1 MAQNTTAAIAG
12 QVIGADGKPLAGAS
26 VTIVHRES
34 GSTNTLT
41 TDGEGRFSARGLRV
55 GGPYTVTA
63 VKGSDREVQNDVY
76 LALAE
81 TQSLELRFRG
91 SNVLE
96 TVVTT
101 GSSSGGGTK
110 FDSSSMGA
118 GTSIGKQELAAYA
131 SISRSLQDYA
141 RKDPRVV
148 QSDKGNGEISVAGQN
163 GRFNTVTI
171 DGVKVND
178 TFGLELNGL
187 PTLKQP
193 ISIDAI
199 QAVQVNVSNYD
210 VTQQGYTG
218 ANINAV
224 TKSGTNEFAGSVYYV
239 YRDEKLTGDRYDR
252 ARQVTFRTPGFY
264 EKMAGFTLGG
274 PIIKDKLFFF
284 AGYEELKS
292 SRSAPAFGPLGSD
305 SVNVGITPAQ
315 IQAAQDTA
323 KNKYGIDIGNLSA
336 PKGVE
341 LVAKDTLLK
350 LDWNVSDNHKVN
362 VRYTK
367 SEESNPIFPNFTANQ
382 LSLSSDWYTQVKTL
396 ETVVGQWF
404 ADWTD
409 SFSTEL
415 KVSQRDYKS
424 DPKNNSNMPQVG
436 LTWTTAAPAGTASG
450 NRTLTFGTEQSRH
463 FNSLHTKTFN
473 GYFAGNLFLDK
484 HEIKAGADL
493 ERNEI
498 FNAFLQNTK
507 GVYTFSGTDP
517 IALFNA
523 GVPTSYQ
530 AQMPLAGN
538 TLQDGAANW
547 KLSNIGLFVQ
557 DTWKIS
563 KQLNIVGGLRLD
575 TLETGDQPKFNATA
589 SGAST
594 ILANGRAG
602 GGFGYNNSYT
612 LDGQKIVQPRFG
624 FNYQF
629 DTADKLKTQLRGGA
643 GLFMG
648 SAASVWLTNPY
659 QNTGVTTANLSC
671 GSGTVACSTISY
683 SPNPSTQPSL
693 PTTNPPAANVDF
705 IAPGVKQP
713 TVWKMNLAL
722 DKELPWFGLVAGAEW
737 LHTEVDKG
745 LYYQFLNLGPVTST
759 SPVDGREMYY
769 NNNGRDPRCYS
780 GGNDSSPVNCGTAAP
795 AGNTNPLLVTGR
807 VTKALNNTAF
817 NNVTLLKNTSK
828 GDGDVLTLSLT
839 GPNTTGFGWGVAY
852 TYTRA
857 TEVSGLTSSTANS
870 GWLNRAVYNP
880 NEEVAANSAT
890 LIRNRF
896 TGNVN
901 WSKAFFG
908 KYKTTFGM
916 FYEGR
921 TGHPYSWTFNNDA
934 NGDSVAGND
943 LLYIPKG
950 PGSGEVIFR
959 STNTGATMTTQAQID
974 AFTAQTSA
982 AAEAKFWSIVDANPG
997 LRNSKG
1003 KVVGR
1008 NASFSPFVN
1017 SFDVRVSQEMPGI
1030 FGNNKG
1036 TLTFDILNFGNLIN
1050 KRWGRIDEV
1059 AFGTGGATQ
1068 AVARRIA
1075 VGHADHGQVRVLS
1088 KEQKSGTALSV
1099 LPKQRGLK
1107 RAPFLLPVETRGG
1120 YFWMSPRHRYFTST

>member
-1 MAQNTTAAIAG
+1 MSNRFGSGFPLSALCAAVAIVAAAPAMAQNTTAAIGG
-12 QVIGADGKPLAGAS
+12 QVMGADGKPAAGAT

-34 GSTNTLT
+34 GSTNTVT
-41 TDGEGRFSARGLRV
+41 ADGEGRFSVRGLRV
-55 GGPYTVTA
+55 GGPYSVTA
-63 VKGSDREVQNDVY
+63 VKGSDRDVQNDIF

-81 TQSLELRFRG
+81 TQSLELRFRN

-101 GSSSGGGTK
+101 GTAAASMK
-110 FDSSSMGA
+110 FDGSNMGA
-118 GTSIGKQELAAYA
+118 GTSLGRNELNAYA

-141 RKDPRVV
+141 RNDPRVV

-163 GRFNTVTI
+163 GRFNSVTI

-178 TFGLELNGL
+178 TFGLESNGL

-224 TKSGTNEFAGSVYYV
+224 TKSGTNEFTGSVYYV

-252 ARQVTFRTPGFY
+252 VRNVTFRTPGFY
-264 EKMAGFTLGG
+264 EKMYGFTAGG

-284 AGYEELKS
+284 AGYEELRS
-292 SRSAPAFGPLGSD
+292 SRTTPAFGPVGSN
-305 SVNVGITPAQ
+305 SVNVGLTDAQ
-315 IQAAQDTA
+315 IQSAVDMA
-323 KNKYGIDIGNLSA
+323 KSKYGMDIGSLST

-367 SEESNPIFPNFTANQ
+367 SEETNPIFPNFTANQ
-382 LSLSSDWYTQVKTL
+382 LSLSSDWYSQAKTL

-409 SFSTEL
+409 NFSTEL

-424 DPKNNSNMPQVG
+424 DPINNSNLPQVG
-436 LTWTTAAPAGTASG
+436 LVWTTTAPAGTATG

-473 GYFAGNLFLDK
+473 SFFAGNLFLDN
-484 HEIKAGADL
+484 HEIKAGFDL
-493 ERNEI
+493 ERNQI
-498 FNAFLQNTK
+498 FNAFLQNTR

-517 IALFNA
+517 VALWAA

-530 AQMPLAGN
+530 VQQPLAGN

-547 KLSNIGLFVQ
+547 TLSNLGLFLQ
-557 DTWKIS
+557 DTWKVN
-563 KQLNIVGGLRLD
+563 KKLNIVAGLRVD
-575 TLETGDQPKFNATA
+575 TLSTDDKPKFNATA
-589 SGAST
+589 SGATT
-594 ILANGRAG
+594 IGTNGRQA
-602 GGFGYNNSYT
+602 GGFGYDNSYT
-612 LDGQKIVQPRFG
+612 LDGQKVVQPRLG

-629 DTADKLKTQLRGGA
+629 DPVDKLKTQLRGGV

-648 SAASVWLTNPY
+648 SSASVWLTNPY
-659 QNTGVTTANLSC
+659 QNTGVTTANFSC
-671 GSGTVACSTISY
+671 GGGSTPCSAIKFSADPANQPAVTGT
-683 SPNPSTQPSL
+683 
-693 PTTNPPAANVDF
+693 PPAANVDF
-705 IAPGVKQP
+705 VAPGVKQP

-722 DKELPWFGLVAGAEW
+722 DKELPWYGLVAGAEW

-745 LYYQFLNLGPVTST
+745 LYYNYLNLGPVTST
-759 SPVDGREMYY
+759 SPLDGREMYY
-769 NNNGRDPRCYS
+769 NAAGRSPLCYAGNNDT
-780 GGNDSSPVNCGTAAP
+780 SPSNCGR
-795 AGNTNPLLVTGR
+795 LV
-807 VTKALNNTAF
+807 KSLNNPNF
-817 NNVTLLKNTSK
+817 NNVTVLKNTSK
-828 GDGDVLTLSLT
+828 GDGDVLTLSLNSPNRT
-839 GPNTTGFGWGVAY
+839 GLGWGVAY

-870 GWLNRAVYNP
+870 GWLNRAVFNP

-890 LIRNRF
+890 LIRNRI

-921 TGHPYSWTFNNDA
+921 TGHAYSWTFNNDV
-934 NGDSVAGND
+934 NGDGVAGND

-950 PGSGEVIFR
+950 QGSGEVIFR
-959 STNTGATMTTQAQID
+959 LPNTTGSTFTTQAQID
-974 AFTAQTSA
+974 AYTAQTSSV
-982 AAEAKFWSIVDANPG
+982 AEAKFWSIVDANPG

-1003 KVVGR
+1003 KTVGR

-1017 SFDVRVSQEMPGI
+1017 SFDVRVSQEVPGF
-1030 FGNNKG
+1030 FGKNKG
-1036 TLTFDILNFGNLIN
+1036 TVTLDILNFGNLIN

-1059 AFGTGGATQ
+1059 GFGTGGTT
-1068 AVARRIA
+1068 RRWINYA
-1075 VGHADHGQVRVLS
+1075 GIDPTTGKMIYSVNDPGDYTTKQNRGESQWAMQL
-1088 KEQKSGTALSV
+1088 TA
-1099 LPKQRGLK
+1099 KYE
-1107 RAPFLLPVETRGG
+1107 F
-1120 YFWMSPRHRYFTST
+1120 